1 MLLITGVLGSGVAY
15 TFQVVAQRTI
25 TAARAVVILAGESVA
40 AAAIA
45 YVWLD
50 ERLLAHQWT
59 GALMV
64 LAAMVISELGAR
76 RRDLEIEV
84 AEPV

>member
-1 MLLITGVLGSGVAY
+1 
-15 TFQVVAQRTI
+15 
-25 TAARAVVILAGESVA
+25 VVILAGESVA

-45 YVWLD
+45 YVWLG
-50 ERLLAHQWT
+50 ERLMTHQWA

-64 LAAMVISELGAR
+64 LAAMAISELTAR
-76 RRDLEIEV
+76 RSDLEIEV